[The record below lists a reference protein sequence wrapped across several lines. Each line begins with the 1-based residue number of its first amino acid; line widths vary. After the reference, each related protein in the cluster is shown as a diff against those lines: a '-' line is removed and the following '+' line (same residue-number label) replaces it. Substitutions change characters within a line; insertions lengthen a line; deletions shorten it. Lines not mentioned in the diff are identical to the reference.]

1 MPESIYEQST
11 HSLDGKATSLA
22 DYQGKVALV
31 VNLASFCG
39 LTPQYQGLEA
49 LFQELS
55 PKGFVVLG
63 FPCNQF
69 GGQEPGSPEEIQ
81 TFCSRNY
88 GVTFPLFEKVEVK
101 GPGQSPIYTILTT
114 DAPAPSWNFT
124 KYLVGKDGRL
134 IQHFAPTVRPDD
146 PELRTAIDKALKRA

>member
-1 MPESIYEQST
+1 MRPSIYELST
-11 HSLDGKATSLA
+11 HTLDCSPTSLA

-49 LFQELS
+49 LYQELQG
-55 PKGFVVLG
+55 KGLVILG

-69 GGQEPGSPEEIQ
+69 GGQEPGSAEEIQ

-88 GVTFPLFEKVEVK
+88 GVSFPLFEKVEVK
-101 GPGQSPIYTILTT
+101 GPGQSPVYQRLTT

-146 PELRTAIDKALKRA
+146 PELRAAIDLALKA

>member
-1 MPESIYEQST
+1 MRASIYELST
-11 HSLDGKATSLA
+11 HKLDGSPSSLA
-22 DYQGKVALV
+22 DFQGKVALV

-49 LFQELS
+49 LFQELQGQ
-55 PKGFVVLG
+55 GFVILG

-88 GVTFPLFEKVEVK
+88 GVSFPLFQKVEVK
-101 GPGQSPIYTILTT
+101 GPGQSPVYQRLTA
-114 DAPAPSWNFT
+114 DAPVPSWNFT

-134 IQHFAPTVRPDD
+134 VQHFAPTVRPDD
-146 PELRTAIDKALKRA
+146 PELRAAIEAALKA